1 MEQIADYELL
11 GSVSGSG
18 DQRVFVAKPPTRL
31 GSSNETVL
39 VKVVSGITSEML
51 LRRATDELRI
61 FAAVDSPYL
70 VRILDA
76 GRDGDRMFYV
86 MDDPGLGTL
95 EAPTFEMTDTQ
106 KLRAVADAAHAV
118 HALHE
123 AGVAH
128 RNIVPS
134 GILLEP
140 EGARLADLGMAKF
153 IGADQAVSRLPSLG
167 DVEYLDPKIM
177 LGLAPGRATD
187 IWSLGVVLHWVM
199 SGGASLHPGSPGG
212 EVFVAVRQALVE
224 PPVISPDL
232 SPEVA
237 EIVRRALAPEPRD
250 RPATA
255 EDFARQIE
263 AVIAGTS

>member
-1 MEQIADYELL
+1 MDQIADYELL
-11 GSVSGSG
+11 SPLAGGSG
-18 DQRVFVAKPPTRL
+18 QKLFVAAPPPRL
-31 GSSNETVL
+31 GSKKDHVL
-39 VKVVSGITSEML
+39 VKVVSGITSELL

-95 EAPTFEMTDTQ
+95 EAPTFEMTEVE
-106 KLRAVADAAHAV
+106 KLRAVANAAHGV
-118 HALHE
+118 HSLHE

-134 GILLEP
+134 CILLDAD
-140 EGARLADLGMAKF
+140 GAKLADLGMAKF
-153 IGADQAVSRLPSLG
+153 FGADQAVSRLPSLD
-167 DVEYLDPKIM
+167 DVEYVDPKIM

-199 SGGASLHPGSPGG
+199 SGGAPLHPGSPEG
-212 EVFVAVRQALVE
+212 EVFVVMRQALVE
-224 PPVISPDL
+224 PPVISPKV

-237 EIVRRALAPEPRD
+237 EIVRGALAPEPAE
-250 RPATA
+250 RPPTA
-255 EDFARQIE
+255 EAFALQVE
-263 AVIAGTS
+263 SAMSHVP